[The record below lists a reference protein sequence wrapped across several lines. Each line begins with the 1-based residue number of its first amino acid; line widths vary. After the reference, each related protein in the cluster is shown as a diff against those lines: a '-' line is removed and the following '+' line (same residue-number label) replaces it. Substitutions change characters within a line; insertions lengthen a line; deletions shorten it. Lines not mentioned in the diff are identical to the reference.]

1 MLSPLPD
8 YNPDIH
14 FQALPLSHPDL
25 LSDQSDIVLLIWNK
39 HLPDTA
45 VCLRCFQHSDRPVI
59 FFWLGNIM
67 IISFELSSSIASL
80 DVYCR

>member
-1 MLSPLPD
+1 MLLPLAD

-25 LSDQSDIVLLIWNK
+25 LSDQSDI
-39 HLPDTA
+39 A

-59 FFWLGNIM
+59 FLLAWKYHDNF
-67 IISFELSSSIASL
+67 F
-80 DVYCR
+80 